1 VSQQVAMTPQ
11 LLSPPSLWRLLLI
24 PSSLLFVQLKK
35 REKIPDIE
43 CLEQMEVIKS
53 EIDLFLEH
61 HHALCQQT
69 SPSLYDYLR

>member
-1 VSQQVAMTPQ
+1 MFINVKEISSPIFQ
-11 LLSPPSLWRLLLI
+11 LRT
-24 PSSLLFVQLKK
+24 
-35 REKIPDIE
+35 REKIPDMECMEQIE
-43 CLEQMEVIKS
+43 IIKS